1 MEKITP
7 RVLTVNVGK
16 LEPTAH
22 SSTNETG
29 IHKRPVEGG
38 VYVEAPGVRKG
49 VSGLVGDH
57 IGDPAHHGGDVQ
69 AVYAFQ
75 REDLDR
81 WQEIKGRDFPNG
93 AFGENLTTEG
103 IDVNAALI
111 GEQWRV
117 GDDVVLEVTAP
128 RIPCRTFRG
137 VISEPKWIKEFTQDA
152 RPGTYFKV
160 ITPGTIKA
168 GDVIDVIHRPNHD
181 ISIATV
187 FLATTTNRS
196 LNSRLRDVEDKLP
209 AELVEYAATAE
220 VDKDPEDS

>member
-1 MEKITP
+1 MEQVTP
-7 RVLTVNVGK
+7 KVLTVNVGK

-22 SSTNETG
+22 STTNVTG
-29 IHKRPVEGG
+29 IHKRPSDGAIQVFAAEDG
-38 VYVEAPGVRKG
+38 K
-49 VSGLVGDH
+49 SGLAGDH
-57 IGDPAHHGGDVQ
+57 IGDPENHGGDDQ
-69 AVYAFQ
+69 AVYAYQ

-81 WQEIKGRDFPNG
+81 WQEIKGREFPNG

-111 GEQWRV
+111 GERWRV
-117 GDDVVLEVTAP
+117 GGEVVLEVTAP

-160 ITPGTIKA
+160 ITPGAIKA
-168 GDVIDVIHRPNHD
+168 GDAIEVIHRPSHD
-181 ISIATV
+181 VSITTV

-196 LNSRLRDVEDKLP
+196 LNSRLRDVEDQLP
-209 AELVEYAATAE
+209 AKLVEYAATAD
-220 VDKDPEDS
+220 VDKDPDDHS

>member
-1 MEKITP
+1 MEHVTP
-7 RVLTVNVGK
+7 KVLTVNVGK

-22 SSTNETG
+22 STTNVTG
-29 IHKRPVEGG
+29 IHKRPADGAIQVFAAEDG
-38 VYVEAPGVRKG
+38 K
-49 VSGLVGDH
+49 SGLAGDH
-57 IGDPAHHGGDVQ
+57 IGDPENHGGDDQ
-69 AVYAFQ
+69 AVYAYQ

-81 WQEIKGRDFPNG
+81 WQEIKGREFPNG

-111 GEQWRV
+111 GERWRV
-117 GDDVVLEVTAP
+117 GGEVVLEVTAP

-160 ITPGTIKA
+160 ITPGAIKA
-168 GDVIDVIHRPNHD
+168 GDAIEVIHRPSHD
-181 ISIATV
+181 VSITTV

-196 LNSRLRDVEDKLP
+196 LNSRLRDVEDQLP
-209 AELVEYAATAE
+209 AKLVEYAATAD
-220 VDKDPEDS
+220 VDKDPDDHS

>member
-7 RVLTVNVGK
+7 KVLTVNVGK

-22 SSTNETG
+22 STTNVTG
-29 IHKRPVEGG
+29 IHKRPMDGAIQVFAAADGKSG
-38 VYVEAPGVRKG
+38 VA
-49 VSGLVGDH
+49 GDH
-57 IGDPAHHGGDVQ
+57 IGDPEHHGGDDQ

-81 WQEIKGRDFPNG
+81 WQEIKEREFPNG

-111 GEQWRV
+111 GEQWRI
-117 GDDVVLEVTAP
+117 GDEVVLEVTAP

-152 RPGTYFKV
+152 RPGTYFRV
-160 ITPGTIKA
+160 ITSGDIKA
-168 GDVIDVIHRPNHD
+168 GDPIEVIHRPPHD
-181 ISIATV
+181 VSIATV
-187 FLATTTNRS
+187 FLATTTNRK
-196 LNSRLRDVEDKLP
+196 LVGRLRDAEEYLP
-209 AELVEYAATAE
+209 ADLVEYAATAE
-220 VDKDPEDS
+220 VDKDPE